1 MSWFEDWFN
10 TPYYHI
16 LYKDRDFV
24 EAENFITNL
33 TKELQLPAQSKIID
47 LACGKGRHSVF
58 LHQLGY
64 NVLGVD
70 LSEES
75 ILHNKNFEVEETP
88 KLKFKVHDM
97 RNELFPEISLEK
109 VNAVFNL
116 FTSFGYFDDE
126 NDDRKVFQSVKN
138 TLEKD
143 GIFILDFLNEKFV
156 KNTLV
161 EESTINKGGIDFT
174 IKKRIEENYVIK
186 DIFFE
191 DHDEKFNYFEKVKL
205 STLEQIQS
213 LAESCGFKT
222 IKIWGNYN
230 LETFDRETSPRCIFE
245 FRI

>member
-33 TKELQLPAQSKIID
+33 TKELQLPTQSKIID

-88 KLKFKVHDM
+88 KLEFKVHDM

-191 DHDEKFNYFEKVKL
+191 DHDEKFHYFEKVKL

-213 LAESCGFKT
+213 LAESCDFKT

-230 LETFDRETSPRCIFE
+230 LEIFDRETSPRCIFE